1 MREKETASA
10 KQLYTL
16 TEFSHLIFFGKRID
30 FSWIMK
36 LANVHYTKAC
46 TNSRPPGY
54 SLALKSDGLRQTAN
68 NGKSNGRKLNSK
80 WVYLVVSKHS
90 CAYVITSLHG
100 LTPYRH
106 PTHDDVK
113 TYSYLTIHISPYIK
127 IKHTHILNSKRILL
141 QAERFLPENRSPW
154 VEIFFQG
161 DYGEFE
167 TDEVISLSLLSSSF
181 KTSHS
186 RLKAH
191 PSFFP

>member
-10 KQLYTL
+10 KQLYPL
-16 TEFSHLIFFGKRID
+16 TEFSHLLCLWKRID

-36 LANVHYTKAC
+36 LANVHCTNAC

-54 SLALKSDGLRQTAN
+54 SLAWKSDGFRQTAN
-68 NGKSNGRKLNSK
+68 NGKSNGWKLNAW

-113 TYSYLTIHISPYIK
+113 TYSYLTIHICPYIK
-127 IKHTHILNSKRILL
+127 IKHTHILNSQRILL
-141 QAERFLPENRSPW
+141 QAETF
-154 VEIFFQG
+154 
-161 DYGEFE
+161 
-167 TDEVISLSLLSSSF
+167 
-181 KTSHS
+181 
-186 RLKAH
+186 
-191 PSFFP
+191 